1 MAVWAGQND
10 QEEAMTAPAPCPDC
24 DGRGFNYSDPD
35 HRKIICTSCD
45 GPEDGEEEKMSKQGP
60 FDKAIEI
67 LKWALDNSLASQ
79 ASPETAH
86 QCKSLA
92 SAIRVL
98 TDYHRWAKLIEA
110 AGKLNKAHATEW
122 LNLADVKSDDMP
134 KGYDPLAFWMRHDKL
149 AILRIIESIPDAKDN
164 RHG

>member
-1 MAVWAGQND
+1 
-10 QEEAMTAPAPCPDC
+10 
-24 DGRGFNYSDPD
+24 
-35 HRKIICTSCD
+35 
-45 GPEDGEEEKMSKQGP
+45 MSKQGP

-98 TDYHRWAKLIEA
+98 EAVGKINKGYELDALSMICEQADVDWEGRFVKDLRRLIEA
-110 AGKLNKAHATEW
+110 L
-122 LNLADVKSDDMP
+122 P
-134 KGYDPLAFWMRHDKL
+134 DK
-149 AILRIIESIPDAKDN
+149 ED
-164 RHG
+164 

>member
-1 MAVWAGQND
+1 
-10 QEEAMTAPAPCPDC
+10 MTAPAPCPDC

-98 TDYHRWAKLIEA
+98 EAVGKINKDYELDALSMICEQADVDWEGRFVKDLRRLIEA
-110 AGKLNKAHATEW
+110 L
-122 LNLADVKSDDMP
+122 P
-134 KGYDPLAFWMRHDKL
+134 DK
-149 AILRIIESIPDAKDN
+149 ED
-164 RHG
+164 